1 MAQLF
6 NLYLRVVRALDEL
19 SAQYMIVG
27 AFAGAVVGVVR
38 STADIDI
45 LVDLNEEHFDVLAD
59 KFPLPRY

>member
-19 SAQYMIVG
+19 SAPYMIVG